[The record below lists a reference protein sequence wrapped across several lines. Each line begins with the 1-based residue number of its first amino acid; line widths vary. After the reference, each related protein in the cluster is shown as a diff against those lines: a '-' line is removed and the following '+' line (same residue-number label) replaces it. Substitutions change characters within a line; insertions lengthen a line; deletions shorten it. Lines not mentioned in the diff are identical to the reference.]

1 MANRELQNKK
11 DYIQKL
17 EGIIN
22 SNERSMND
30 LNLEIQRMRTESEN
44 KGNVRNQF
52 EI

>member
-30 LNLEIQRMRTESEN
+30 LNLEIQRLRTESEN
-44 KGNVRNQF
+44 KSNVRNQF